1 LNTKQM
7 RIPFFQKLALLALAL
22 GFVILFSDQLMPIA
36 NALDQASTDA
46 GLRTPLSLPRG
57 VAQINITPSGFVPT
71 VITVTTG
78 TDVVWRNNTSQIHL
92 LMSGQPFDLLLPL
105 ILRNDPSASQ
115 TKQQPNHVYLPL
127 VSGNPAGM
135 QATPQPTIRP
145 AVSAPER
152 SGRSPSFG
160 INPRAPLSN
169 GAVFSATLPVGG
181 MFTYTF
187 TTGGDFPYFLATAP
201 QFRGNVIVQTGLP
214 PDPSTVAPPVDPSV
228 PTDIASATSFLYT
241 GNNPIQT
248 GVAANTIDAKRVAV
262 IRGKVLTRDG
272 APLSGVRITI
282 LSHPEFG
289 QTLSREDGMFDL
301 ASNGGGLLTF
311 DYQKDGYL
319 PVQRKNNVP
328 WRDFAWLPDVVM
340 IPVDSRTTTMRLPS
354 SGMQVARGSVVSDKS
369 GTRQATLY
377 VPPGTQATLILPGG
391 VTQTMTTFHVRITE
405 FTEGDTGP
413 KAMPGELPPQSG
425 YTYAVDYTMD
435 EAVVAGALNVTFSQP
450 LIHYSENFLGFPVGM
465 NVPTGY
471 YDRVQG
477 QWVASPNGKVIKIVS
492 IINGMANLDTTGSGA
507 IDNGAA
513 LGVTDAERQMLASL
527 YASGQILWRVPV
539 SHFSPWDCNWP
550 YGPPDDATA
559 PKQPP
564 PGDPPLPDPCPK
576 DGSIIGCE
584 SQTLGETVAIAGT
597 PFRLSYSSQRMPG
610 RKENLSLRIP
620 LSGSTIPASLKRIDL
635 EVYVAGQVYTSTFAA
650 APNLSTSYT
659 WDGKDAYGR
668 TLQGSQPINVR
679 IGYVY
684 DAVYRTPAE
693 LENAFSN
700 FGNAITG
707 VRVRDEVTVWQEW
720 QGTIGG
726 WDSRPVGLG
735 GWEMDVHHAYSPN
748 DGVLYLGDG
757 SQSSAQGISIY
768 SITTVA
774 GNGEYGYNGD
784 GIPATQARLY
794 GPSRVAVGPDGSL
807 YIADGGNHRIRRVG
821 PDGIITTVA
830 GNGEQGYNG
839 DGIPATQARLS
850 HPFGVAVGPDGS
862 LYIADLW
869 NNRIRRVGPDGII
882 TTVAGT
888 GEWGY
893 NGDGIPATQAR
904 LSRPF
909 GVAVGP
915 DGSLY
920 IADWNNHRIR
930 RVGPDGIITT
940 VAGNGEWGYNG
951 DGIPATQAQLS
962 YPYSVP
968 VGPDGSLYIADW
980 NNHRIRRVGPDG
992 IITTVAGNGEYGYS
1006 GDGIPATQARL
1017 STPADVEVGPDGS
1030 LYIADLWDHR
1040 IRRVGPDGIIK
1051 TVAGNGEQ
1059 GYNGDGIPATQAKL
1073 NTPSGVAVGPDGSLY
1088 IADWNNHRIRR
1099 LKAELP
1105 GFGQNSV
1112 LIPSDDGSEVYHFS
1126 GNGRHLRTL
1135 DALTGAVRYQFTYD
1149 SAERLNQVTDG
1160 DGNVTTIEH
1169 DSNGKPTAIVAPF
1182 GQRTTLQVD
1191 ANGYLSR
1198 ITNPASEAMQLVSTA
1213 HGLLTKMTDPRGN
1226 VYQYTY
1232 DSLGRLTRDD
1242 NPVGGYKTLSR
1253 VETSAGYKVTVSTAL
1268 GRQTTYQIERLAVGG
1283 VRRTVTDPSGGITI
1297 AVYRNDGTIQTTY
1310 PDGTQ
1315 ATLTTGP
1322 DPRWG
1327 MLAPIETSLVI
1338 NTPGGIVSTR
1348 IMTRTATLA
1357 NADDPFSLT
1366 AMTDTVTFNGA
1377 TYISQ
1382 YTAATRTVN
1391 NTSPAGRH
1399 SSAILDS
1406 HGRVTQVASDGEDS
1420 TSFTYDSQGRLQ
1432 KVQRGVR
1439 STTYNYNSA
1448 GKIASQTDAEANQ
1461 TQYSYDAV
1469 GRLTQTRLPSNS
1481 LYRFGYDADG
1491 NLTQVTMPSNSA
1503 HNLTYTAVDQRATYT
1518 PPGGSAYS
1526 WIYDKDKELTRAD
1539 LPGSV
1544 SQTYT
1549 LDAGGRSTGTSY
1561 PGASTSFAYSDVT
1574 NRVTVIS
1581 HTATLGGTQSINLTY
1596 AGENVTAV
1604 NWSGVATGQYAYSHG
1619 NDLLLKGITLD
1630 TNPQIVIAR
1639 DADGL
1644 VTQYGSFAFTRNGP
1658 RGAITQISDGKLTA
1672 TYGYN
1677 TLGNFSGRSSSVAG
1691 NSLYQE
1697 QLTYDN
1703 VGRIKQKVETVLGV
1717 TRTYNYTFDASG
1729 QLLTVRRDGTSVEQY
1744 GYDANGNR
1752 TSRKFGTNPADT
1764 ASYDSQD
1771 RLVQQ
1776 GSVTYQFNAAGYL
1789 TQRGSDTFQ
1798 YSVRGE
1804 LVQATVGG
1812 QTVTYSYDG
1821 LGRRVG
1827 RTDASGTYQYLYGN
1841 PDNLL
1846 QITATRDPASV
1857 RTILYYDE
1865 GGRLLA
1871 FQRGGTW
1878 YYVASDYIGTPR
1890 VVSDANGTAVKSLEY
1905 DGFGR
1910 VLSDSNPTFDLP
1922 IGFAGGVVDKV
1933 TGLMRFG
1940 FRDYDPEA
1948 GRWTARDP
1956 VLFDGHQGNLY
1967 VYASNNPIQLVDPWG
1982 LFSFDASGC
1991 VGVCFGVKLGITSE
2005 GFSWCGELGFGE
2017 GASIGVDPLGE
2028 LDKAGSSFNVE
2039 ATAKVAFFR
2048 GKLKLEKKPDCLRW
2062 TSRLGDKIGPEF
2074 CAGPFCTGG
2083 DNLKVKGKPGNLL
2096 KGVGDLF
2103 KGFGVGLQFREVYRN
2118 CVRW

>member
-1 LNTKQM
+1 MNTKQM

-635 EVYVAGQVYTSTFAA
+635 EVYVAVQVYTSTFAA

-684 DAVYRTPAE
+684 DAVYRTQAE

-850 HPFGVAVGPDGS
+850 HPF
-862 LYIADLW
+862 
-869 NNRIRRVGPDGII
+869 
-882 TTVAGT
+882 
-888 GEWGY
+888 
-893 NGDGIPATQAR
+893 
-904 LSRPF
+904 
-909 GVAVGP
+909 
-915 DGSLY
+915 
-920 IADWNNHRIR
+920 
-930 RVGPDGIITT
+930 
-940 VAGNGEWGYNG
+940 
-951 DGIPATQAQLS
+951 
-962 YPYSVP
+962 
-968 VGPDGSLYIADW
+968 
-980 NNHRIRRVGPDG
+980 
-992 IITTVAGNGEYGYS
+992 
-1006 GDGIPATQARL
+1006 
-1017 STPADVEVGPDGS
+1017 
-1030 LYIADLWDHR
+1030 
-1040 IRRVGPDGIIK
+1040 
-1051 TVAGNGEQ
+1051 
-1059 GYNGDGIPATQAKL
+1059 
-1073 NTPSGVAVGPDGSLY
+1073 GVAVGPDGSLY